1 MDLKEKAVLA
11 VDALEKEYP
20 DAQCSL
26 VYDPEKAY
34 ELLISTRLSAQCTD
48 ARVNIVTKD
57 LFQKYT
63 SLQDFA
69 NAPIEEME
77 EMIKTCGLFKTK
89 ARDIIAMSQM
99 LIKDY
104 GGILP
109 DTVEELTKLPGIGR
123 KTANLIVGDI
133 YHKPAVVCDTHCIRI
148 TNLLGLSQGKNPLQ
162 VEKQLRAV
170 LPMDRAN
177 DFCHRLVLHGRDV
190 CVANRPKC
198 DRCCM
203 KDFCSFF
210 QGDAPSDKA
219 ATESK
224 LASKSASKPAR
235 KKSAAKSSK
244 TKAK

>member
-89 ARDIIAMSQM
+89 GVGQKIMAAAAGVPVEVMETAGE
-99 LIKDY
+99 
-104 GGILP
+104 GGAWGAALLAAYRVWKEDGETLDAYLEKKVFGGQHGTVMEPDAEDVKGFDEFMVRYHAGLP
-109 DTVEELTKLPGIGR
+109 IERAAVESMPEN
-123 KTANLIVGDI
+123 A
-133 YHKPAVVCDTHCIRI
+133 
-148 TNLLGLSQGKNPLQ
+148 
-162 VEKQLRAV
+162 
-170 LPMDRAN
+170 
-177 DFCHRLVLHGRDV
+177 
-190 CVANRPKC
+190 
-198 DRCCM
+198 
-203 KDFCSFF
+203 
-210 QGDAPSDKA
+210 
-219 ATESK
+219 
-224 LASKSASKPAR
+224 
-235 KKSAAKSSK
+235 
-244 TKAK
+244 